1 MAKRTA
7 TLITIV
13 LVMLLGTSLHAEKGG
28 NSNKGGGKDGSG
40 STPDGFV
47 LLRDWTDHIKSDGNG
62 TYFVVEISS
71 GKKGGKFRAGPTDET
86 NLGRTQS
93 YDFVGECLPLPGSNC
108 DSRFDDKTI
117 DVKFGFEVRVS
128 DAGGMHGMGIGPEFE
143 VFGTYTHVFTDKL
156 FGLELFG
163 ENTNNLWFLSFDP
176 LAPNC
181 GGSTPV
187 TVKRLDSTEGEGVWE
202 VKSGGFGCLHGGK
215 RIKGQEEFAGIY
227 AMDFAMLIYE
237 GDPPN

>member
-1 MAKRTA
+1 MNKMAKRTA
-7 TLITIV
+7 ILITLA

-47 LLRDWTDHIKSDGNG
+47 ILRDWPTDRIQSVGG
-62 TYFVVEISS
+62 RTYFVVEISS

-86 NLGRTQS
+86 NPGRTQT
-93 YDFVGECLPLPGSNC
+93 YEFGACLPPC
-108 DSRFDDKTI
+108 DKRFDDQII

-128 DAGGMHGMGIGPEFE
+128 EPGGVHGIAVGTE

-156 FGLELFG
+156 FGEKLFG

-176 LAPNC
+176 DAPNC
-181 GGSTPV
+181 GDSTRV
-187 TVKRLDSTEGEGVWE
+187 KVKRLVDSPEGEGV
-202 VKSGGFGCLHGGK
+202 
-215 RIKGQEEFAGIY
+215 
-227 AMDFAMLIYE
+227 
-237 GDPPN
+237 